1 MKKSLLTLAALGAV
15 AAAAQAQS
23 NVTIFGLLDGNVS
36 HYTAGS
42 KSGAANE
49 TTLNDG
55 TTNGLN
61 GSRLGFR
68 VTEDLGGGLKANV
81 LMEGGLSVATG
92 AQLQGGR
99 AWGRQVY
106 LGLSNSAWG
115 ELRIGRQYI
124 LEDSTMGMGNPF
136 GNALTLNPG
145 TGVTNAGK
153 ALPFFL
159 NAPRVDGAI
168 SYFTPTV
175 AGFSGAL
182 QVTDATSSYD
192 RFYGT
197 KLGYSA
203 GALATALSYEWNKQ
217 RGTGDSVNKSLTVSA
232 NYNFGSFKLLGGLQ
246 RNSDLA
252 TGSGNGAFTG
262 ANLTVTD
269 AAGTLVA
276 SKLNGYTLGAELPM
290 GNLLWGA
297 NYTAVKYESST
308 GASKGLGKL
317 ALGVRYGFS
326 KNTFGYASFSTATG
340 DLKDY
345 IAQKTVTQVGLRTAF

>member
-1 MKKSLLTLAALGAV
+1 VKKTLTTLAALL
-15 AAAAQAQS
+15 AAAGAAQAQS
-23 NVTIFGLLDGNVS
+23 SVTVFGLLDGNVS
-36 HYTAGS
+36 HYSAGS
-42 KSGAANE
+42 KSGAVDE

-61 GSRLGFR
+61 GSRIGFR
-68 VTEDLGGGLKANV
+68 TTEDLGGGLKANV

-99 AWGRQVY
+99 AWGRQIY
-106 LGLSNSAWG
+106 LGLSDATLG
-115 ELRIGRQYI
+115 EFRIGRQYI

-136 GNALTLNPG
+136 SNALTLNPG
-145 TGVTNAGK
+145 TGVTNVGR

-168 SYFTPTV
+168 TYFTPSFG
-175 AGFSGAL
+175 GFSAAA
-182 QVTDATSSYD
+182 QVTDANATSD

-197 KLGYSA
+197 KLGYAA
-203 GALATALSYEWNKQ
+203 GDLASALSYEWNKQ
-217 RGTGDSVNKSLTVSA
+217 RGTGTRVNKSLTVSA

-262 ANLTVTD
+262 GNLTVVD
-269 AAGTLVA
+269 ANGSLVA

-290 GNLLWGA
+290 GNILWGA
-297 NYTAVKYESST
+297 NYTTVKYESAA
-308 GASKGLGKL
+308 GDSKSLGKL
-317 ALGVRYGFS
+317 ALGARYGFS
-326 KNTFGYASFSTATG
+326 KNTFAYAGLSVATG

-345 IAQKTVTQVGLRTAF
+345 IAQKTVTQLGLRTAF